1 MEQIF
6 GRIPALLLTL
16 FSAVAAFVLRTS
28 QLEGAYD
35 ASGRMVV
42 GLGDSPLTLLCLV
55 MVLVFAV
62 YSFFLVP
69 RKTYAVV
76 ASDHPAVFVVT
87 VASAAA
93 MLLGSV
99 LLVLNLGQMSDL
111 LVATSGMVMAIC
123 WFVAGLERVRGR
135 KVPAALFM
143 LPALL
148 CAVEL
153 ICEFRFWSR
162 DPQILAYCFDLLAMI
177 CVMCATYHLGGF
189 CFNKGGRRRTAFFC
203 LCGVFF
209 CAAAMVDGAANSQIR
224 SAASALWLLANLMP
238 LLRRTKKHKDED
250 E

>member
-6 GRIPALLLTL
+6 GRIPALLLAL

-35 ASGRMVV
+35 ASGRMVA
-42 GLGDSPLTLLCLV
+42 GLGDSPLTMLCLI

-69 RKTYAVV
+69 RKKYSVI
-76 ASDHPAVFVVT
+76 ASINPAVFVLT

-93 MLLGSV
+93 MLLGSA

-123 WFVAGLERVRGR
+123 WFVVGLDRIRGR
-135 KVPAALFM
+135 KVPVMLLM
-143 LPALL
+143 LPSLL

-162 DPQILAYCFDLLAMI
+162 DPQILVYCFDLLAMI
-177 CVMCATYHLGGF
+177 CVMCATFHLSGF
-189 CFNKGGRRRTAFFC
+189 CFNKGSRRRAAFFC
-203 LCGVFF
+203 LCGMLF
-209 CAAAMVDGAANSQIR
+209 CAAAMADGAPDSQIR
-224 SAASALWLLANLMP
+224 SAASALWLFANLMP
-238 LLRRTKKHKDED
+238 LLRRVRKNKDE
-250 E
+250 EE